1 MKKHPA
7 VADAI
12 VVGVPDEKF
21 GEAIT
26 AVVSFRPGESATADE
41 IVTTVKA
48 NLSAFKAPRHVVV
61 VAEVTRGPNGKADY
75 AWAKQIAV
83 EHVA

>member
-7 VADAI
+7 VQDAI

-26 AVVSFRPGESATADE
+26 AVVSFRPGESATPDE
-41 IVTTVKA
+41 IVATVKA

-61 VAEVTRGPNGKADY
+61 VGEVARGPERQGRLRR
-75 AWAKQIAV
+75 AKRIAA